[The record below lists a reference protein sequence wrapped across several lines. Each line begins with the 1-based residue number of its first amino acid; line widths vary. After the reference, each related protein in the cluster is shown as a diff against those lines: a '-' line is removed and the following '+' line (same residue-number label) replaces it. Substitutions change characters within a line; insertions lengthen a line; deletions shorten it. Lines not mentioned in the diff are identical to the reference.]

1 MSYPGRS
8 HGLHRQT
15 PGRPSVQP
23 HSEAW
28 MRVCVQAG
36 RAGRAQGTAHT
47 HTASTGPG
55 EGARLESLKNI
66 THYNINNRVEL
77 TEQHPSINS
86 ILRGHIA
93 WCFSCFQFTPFH
105 SCSVQVSKC
114 IKSIISSRWYIFC
127 IHVDLKWTT
136 DRLRNT
142 HHVGIYKQMYQMF
155 LYPWEM
161 IHHWK
166 HQATVEAAEDY
177 QSQCNAALCNVT
189 LYQPKNLYLLN
200 D

>member
-77 TEQHPSINS
+77 TELHPSITS

-105 SCSVQVSKC
+105 SCKVSQVSKC
-114 IKSIISSRWYIFC
+114 IKSIISSRWSILC

-136 DRLRNT
+136 DSLRNT
-142 HHVGIYKQMYQMF
+142 HHVGIYKQCTKC
-155 LYPWEM
+155 LY
-161 IHHWK
+161 IHEKWSIIENIKPQWK
-166 HQATVEAAEDY
+166 QRKTIRV
-177 QSQCNAALCNVT
+177 NVT
-189 LYQPKNLYLLN
+189 LLYVM
-200 D
+200 